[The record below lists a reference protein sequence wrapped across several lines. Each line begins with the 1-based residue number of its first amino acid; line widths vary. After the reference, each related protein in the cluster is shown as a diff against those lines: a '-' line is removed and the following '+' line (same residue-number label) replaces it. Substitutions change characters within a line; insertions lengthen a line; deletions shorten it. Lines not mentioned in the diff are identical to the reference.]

1 MPKPPAPG
9 PAADSPPPIGQAVEA
24 AFARRLDPDA
34 RAPLVLGLSGGG
46 DSLALLLLAHAWAAR
61 HARPLLALS
70 VDHRLH
76 PDSARWTAFA
86 GEAAARIGAQW
97 RALAWEGEKPR
108 SGLPA
113 AARAA
118 RHRLLAQATREAGAR
133 VLLLGHTADD
143 VAEGERMRARDAP
156 ALGRLR
162 EWGPSPAWPEGREVF
177 VLRPLLSTPRAALR
191 AFLAAEGWSWL
202 DDPAN
207 EDLQFAR
214 ARARRALQAKDGDTP
229 LRPAVDLSAGP
240 AQGAS
245 GWSATPDGR
254 LLLVR
259 RGLDVRVLA
268 AALLCAGGGD
278 VPPRGVRLKHLVERL
293 EGGGPVTAS
302 LAGARISADADTVQV
317 GREAG
322 ERARGGLAP
331 VGLEPGR
338 AVVWDGR
345 FEATALAPGWSVGPL
360 AGAMARLG
368 RTERAWLK
376 SLPASARS
384 ALPVLTGPDGARALP
399 HPFGAGPAAVRSLV
413 GDRFAAA
420 CGAVIDEGPR
430 LGESAL

>member
-9 PAADSPPPIGQAVEA
+9 PAADSPPPLRQAVEA
-24 AFARRLDPDA
+24 AIARRLDPDA
-34 RAPLVLGLSGGG
+34 RASLALGLSGGG

-61 HARPLLALS
+61 HGRPLVALS

-86 GEAAARIGAQW
+86 GEAAARVGVEW
-97 RALAWEGEKPR
+97 RALVWEGEKPR
-108 SGLPA
+108 AGLPA
-113 AARAA
+113 TARAA
-118 RHRLLAQATREAGAR
+118 RHRLLAQATRAAGAQ

-143 VAEGERMRARDAP
+143 VAEGERMREFDVP

-162 EWGPSPAWPEGREVF
+162 EWAPSPAWPEGRDVF

-191 AFLAAEGWSWL
+191 AFLTAEGWSWL

-207 EDLQFAR
+207 EDLRFAR
-214 ARARRALQAKDGDTP
+214 ARARRALQAHSDDAP
-229 LRPAVDLSAGP
+229 PRPAEARSVAPSD
-240 AQGAS
+240 GAR
-245 GWSATPDGR
+245 GWTATADGR
-254 LLLVR
+254 LLIAR
-259 RGLDVRVLA
+259 RDLKAPVLA

-278 VPPRGVRLKHLVERL
+278 VPPRGVRLKRLIERL

-331 VGLEPGR
+331 VELKPGR

-345 FEATALAPGWSVGPL
+345 FEATALTPGWSVGPL
-360 AGAMARLG
+360 AGRMGRLG

-376 SLPASARS
+376 TLPASARS
-384 ALPVLTGPDGARALP
+384 ALPVLTGPDGALALP
-399 HPFGAGPAAVRSLV
+399 HPFGAGPARVRSLIA
-413 GDRFAAA
+413 DRFAAA
-420 CGAVIDEGPR
+420 CGAVIDERRRPR
-430 LGESAL
+430 GSSL